1 MPLRH
6 LLYRCP
12 TCGHDPTSGVGDVA
26 ECPACGASYRRG
38 RADPARILV
47 VPGDGAEGREVPPGE
62 LVDAMEELGGP
73 RTAARAPDG
82 SLRYEA
88 EVETRR
94 SEEVEIPLHHR
105 GEVLGFVERLGDAE
119 EGRLV
124 ATADSLSLLRN
135 GDPVSHWNHLD
146 IGAIQA
152 SSSALQ
158 VSTRE
163 NRVFHF
169 RFVEDSPKRWE
180 DLLRWLVA
188 EAYRREGRG
197 EVVEFQPRIVTR

>member
-12 TCGHDPTSGVGDVA
+12 TCGHDPIPGVKDVA
-26 ECPACGASYRRG
+26 ECPACGTSYRRG

-47 VPGDGAEGREVPPGE
+47 VPGDGSEGREVAPGE

-73 RTAARAPDG
+73 RTAARMPDG
-82 SLRYEA
+82 SLRHEADVEVRRSGEA
-88 EVETRR
+88 EAPVR
-94 SEEVEIPLHHR
+94 HR
-105 GEVLGFVERLGDAE
+105 GELLGFVERLGDAE

-124 ATADSLSLLRN
+124 ATSGSLSLFRD
-135 GDPVSHWNHLD
+135 GDPVRHWNHLD

-158 VSTRE
+158 ISTRE

-188 EAYRREGRG
+188 DAYRREGRG